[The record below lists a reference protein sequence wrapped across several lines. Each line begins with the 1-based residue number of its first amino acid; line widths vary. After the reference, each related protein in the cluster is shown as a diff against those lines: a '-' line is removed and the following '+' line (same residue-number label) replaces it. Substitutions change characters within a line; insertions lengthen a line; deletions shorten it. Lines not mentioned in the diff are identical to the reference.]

1 MKKKLLT
8 ILILLICISSIF
20 IVEEC
25 IRLKVNM
32 NSLPLI
38 VFYANEK
45 SLDNSKQKESNYYSF
60 GFKTKITY
68 LLDDKSSLDN
78 YMYNIIG
85 KEFYLFNVIM
95 LWR

>member
-25 IRLKVNM
+25 IRLRVNI

-38 VFYANEK
+38 VFYTNEK

>member
-25 IRLKVNM
+25 IRLKVNI